1 MESEKRMKHTYD
13 DGDHT
18 KREMRELEKFVER
31 FADRHPD
38 YYRHIQ
44 KVVSEIKPSSKLEAL
59 QFEYDAMAEYDQ
71 KMKEI

>member
-1 MESEKRMKHTYD
+1 MKYQD
-13 DGDHT
+13 NDHT
-18 KREMRELEKFVER
+18 PEETRKLEKFVER

-71 KMKEI
+71 KVKEI